1 MFYSIMDDRSSPRG
15 RGLAWAL
22 GIAFAI
28 AMVMGP
34 GPGLHLINPEPG
46 AAKTVVGLPIVYAWG
61 LLWFGVQ
68 VVLLL
73 TAYVKLWSRSK
84 D

>member
-1 MFYSIMDDRSSPRG
+1 MEDRSSSPR

-34 GPGLHLINPEPG
+34 GPGLDLINPEPG
-46 AAKTVVGLPIVYAWG
+46 ALKTAFGLPIVYAWG
-61 LLWFGVQ
+61 LFWFGVQ
-68 VVLLL
+68 VALLL
-73 TAYVKLWSRSK
+73 TAYARLWSRSE